1 LVQVEGEREGYVRI
15 EKSLAVEV
23 WGLAGATEEGED
35 GEAGE
40 EGEGAVQGRG
50 SREKRGPEDDA
61 RLEFEYLLRY
71 KTLIL
76 APHECIGA
84 SVFG

>member
-1 LVQVEGEREGYVRI
+1 M
-15 EKSLAVEV
+15 SLAVYV
-23 WGLAGATEEGED
+23 WGLAGALLVGLV
-35 GEAGE
+35 GVAGE

-61 RLEFEYLLRY
+61 RLEFEYVLRY

-76 APHECIGA
+76 QSHECITA
-84 SVFG
+84 SVFGCNF